1 MIVLKIIFSI
11 MFLYY
16 ILVSLAIFSIPYT
29 AIYRSLRGDED
40 EDGKR
45 VSLPLLSEI
54 ILILI
59 LLVLALLID
68 EESFIFNIKDT
79 FIWVIGILIFVW
91 VHLISMSWVYSFFR
105 KK

>member
-1 MIVLKIIFSI
+1 

-40 EDGKR
+40 GKG
-45 VSLPLLSEI
+45 VSLPILLEI

-91 VHLISMSWVYSFFR
+91 VHLISVSWVYSFFR